1 MKNPKIKIESDGITA
16 IVYLD
21 GKEIPCTSI
30 DFHGDVENGLYIE
43 WHGTMVKRDEN
54 GITCVENDEVVT
66 EEFHYDS
73 RKVGDSD
80 A

>member
-1 MKNPKIKIESDGITA
+1 MNPKIKIESDGDKAHI
-16 IVYLD
+16 YFD

-30 DFHGDVENGLYIE
+30 DFHGDVENGLHIE
-43 WHGTMVKRDEN
+43 WHGTMNKYDGNGMPYVKDDE
-54 GITCVENDEVVT
+54 IVT